1 MKVDLNFSV
10 VSRFFRGLLNDFGQK
25 KLWPVAVVLLAGI
38 VAVPV
43 LLAKSSSPAAAP
55 QASLPTPPPATG
67 TSLPTVNVQ
76 STATGSTARLTGPAH
91 NPFTQGNASAG
102 VAAVTTAANNIV
114 SRLTGSNA
122 PIGTSTTPTSATG
135 TSSAGSSSS
144 GSSSS
149 TSSSTTSSSS
159 GSPTTSSSGSTPSIT
174 GNAKPKPAPAG
185 LTATQSYDVAMAITN
200 SAGGVNTVD
209 PLDRLSLV
217 PNNQQ
222 PLLVELGVLKGG
234 SRVLF
239 AVEHGAIVNGPGTC
253 TPGPIDCEIL
263 SLAQDQTESVTNRD
277 NSANALFA
285 ITGISAVSHSSASA
299 ANKARAAKSE
309 AGQAVLDGSNLPTL
323 MLFKYEPSVG
333 AVVDLR
339 DLTVGG

>member
-1 MKVDLNFSV
+1 
-10 VSRFFRGLLNDFGQK
+10 
-25 KLWPVAVVLLAGI
+25 
-38 VAVPV
+38 
-43 LLAKSSSPAAAP
+43 
-55 QASLPTPPPATG
+55 
-67 TSLPTVNVQ
+67 
-76 STATGSTARLTGPAH
+76 
-91 NPFTQGNASAG
+91 
-102 VAAVTTAANNIV
+102 
-114 SRLTGSNA
+114 
-122 PIGTSTTPTSATG
+122 
-135 TSSAGSSSS
+135 
-144 GSSSS
+144 
-149 TSSSTTSSSS
+149 
-159 GSPTTSSSGSTPSIT
+159 
-174 GNAKPKPAPAG
+174 
-185 LTATQSYDVAMAITN
+185 MAITN

-209 PLDRLSLV
+209 PLDRLRLV